1 MSNDK
6 FHYPQRSPPPEKN
19 IPRVKRWGE
28 VGFTESRQKIKI
40 VPPCHNSKRSHPLCI
55 VHHRI
60 RRRKTAERLAACQ
73 VIAQRKIIPLRAC
86 ICVATWSE
94 PNQVSETKKSVSGRN
109 VLLFPG
115 VPWLNPKRTG
125 TKRGTAS
132 VTGCSR
138 FNLLFINVFPL

>member
-40 VPPCHNSKRSHPLCI
+40 MPPCHNSKHPHPLCI

-60 RRRKTAERLAACQ
+60 RSHETTERLAIYR
-73 VIAQRKIIPLRAC
+73 VIPQRKIIPLRAC

-94 PNQVSETKKSVSGRN
+94 PNQTSETKKSVSGRN
-109 VLLFPG
+109 VLLFSG
-115 VPWLNPKRTG
+115 VPWLNPKQTG

-132 VTGCSR
+132 GTGCSR
-138 FNLLFINVFPL
+138 FILLFINMFPL

>member
-6 FHYPQRSPPPEKN
+6 FYYPQRSPPPEKN

-60 RRRKTAERLAACQ
+60 RKRRQPNASPPIKLSRKERLF
-73 VIAQRKIIPLRAC
+73 RYGL
-86 ICVATWSE
+86 
-94 PNQVSETKKSVSGRN
+94 
-109 VLLFPG
+109 
-115 VPWLNPKRTG
+115 
-125 TKRGTAS
+125 
-132 VTGCSR
+132 
-138 FNLLFINVFPL
+138 VFA

>member
-60 RRRKTAERLAACQ
+60 RRRKTAERLAAYQ

-86 ICVATWSE
+86 ICVAT
-94 PNQVSETKKSVSGRN
+94 
-109 VLLFPG
+109 
-115 VPWLNPKRTG
+115 
-125 TKRGTAS
+125 
-132 VTGCSR
+132 
-138 FNLLFINVFPL
+138 